1 MDKIADFKEL
11 YNMIKQQQKGGVLL
25 KIKLYNPFS
34 VAQIEPN
41 PCE

>member
-11 YNMIKQQQKGGVLL
+11 MIKQQQKGGVLF